1 MDLVDRTGKVSEL
14 GRYISFKIANEI
26 SKKKYFKL
34 TPRADLLV
42 AMNRLRTGFSSFE
55 VSTLSELGDV
65 LEIEVIIAGRIID
78 IGTNLDVNNSCNKSS
93 FALFPSSC
101 CSG

>member
-78 IGTNLDVNNSCNKSS
+78 LSTNLDVNLNFIDIRIGEIIAS
-93 FALFPSSC
+93 A
-101 CSG
+101 